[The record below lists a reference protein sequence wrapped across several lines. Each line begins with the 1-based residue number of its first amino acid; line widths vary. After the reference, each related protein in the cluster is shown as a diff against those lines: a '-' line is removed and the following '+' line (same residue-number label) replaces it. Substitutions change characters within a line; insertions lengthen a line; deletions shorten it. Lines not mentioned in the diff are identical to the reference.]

1 MVWRRFQ
8 TLQSQK
14 GKDTVLNSDPGRSD
28 PTRLDSFSS
37 EGSSKKSTY
46 STNTQKSLTFAL
58 PKWAGAARGV
68 TVRILSNGEVS
79 PNKSYLRVSKV

>member
-1 MVWRRFQ
+1 MAWRRFQ

-14 GKDTVLNSDPGRSD
+14 GKDATLNSDADRRSD

-37 EGSSKKSTY
+37 EGSSRTSTY
-46 STNTQKSLTFAL
+46 STNTQKSLTLAL

-68 TVRILSNGEVS
+68 TMRILNNGEVNS
-79 PNKSYLRVSKV
+79 H